1 MLLKQICHFSIH
13 IPECFHC
20 LIKLLF
26 QFAAYTS
33 AFLKHRILLPQPCSG
48 RLHQFHCTLHQKFHE
63 SIANATHNAFVKQF
77 MPVIFNAIKKGV
89 IVMTRD
95 KDVSADNL
103 NDDRLI
109 MDFIK
114 KRNAEGA
121 RTAMRLHILHAME
134 HL

>member
-1 MLLKQICHFSIH
+1 M
-13 IPECFHC
+13 
-20 LIKLLF
+20 
-26 QFAAYTS
+26 
-33 AFLKHRILLPQPCSG
+33 
-48 RLHQFHCTLHQKFHE
+48 
-63 SIANATHNAFVKQF
+63 
-77 MPVIFNAIKKGV
+77 

>member
-1 MLLKQICHFSIH
+1 
-13 IPECFHC
+13 
-20 LIKLLF
+20 
-26 QFAAYTS
+26 
-33 AFLKHRILLPQPCSG
+33 
-48 RLHQFHCTLHQKFHE
+48 
-63 SIANATHNAFVKQF
+63 

-114 KRNAEGA
+114 KRNAEGSPH
-121 RTAMRLHILHAME
+121 RHAAAHSPRHGASIKNLNCLLTTDIIQDIM
-134 HL
+134 

>member
-1 MLLKQICHFSIH
+1 
-13 IPECFHC
+13 
-20 LIKLLF
+20 
-26 QFAAYTS
+26 
-33 AFLKHRILLPQPCSG
+33 
-48 RLHQFHCTLHQKFHE
+48 
-63 SIANATHNAFVKQF
+63 
-77 MPVIFNAIKKGV
+77 
-89 IVMTRD
+89 MTRD

-134 HL
+134 HLIKNLNCLLTTDIIQDIM